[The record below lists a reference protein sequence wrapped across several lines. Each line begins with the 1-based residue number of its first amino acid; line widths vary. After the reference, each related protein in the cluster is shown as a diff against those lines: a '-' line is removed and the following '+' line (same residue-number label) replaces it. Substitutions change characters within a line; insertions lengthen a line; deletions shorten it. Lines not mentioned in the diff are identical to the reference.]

1 LTNFTGKS
9 KDDQQSD
16 NDNCCL
22 TNVARQTLPDTNL
35 RVMEANLINPIIIPA
50 HAAVLLCFLPG
61 VDSPGVDTS
70 GVDSPGVSVRQRSV
84 ERATL
89 NAIMSQL
96 QKRLPSSVRML
107 RIDEAVHPEVVKSF
121 NVSELPAFV
130 LVRQGVEQWRREG
143 IQAAGDVAAMPDFM
157 M

>member
-1 LTNFTGKS
+1 
-9 KDDQQSD
+9 
-16 NDNCCL
+16 
-22 TNVARQTLPDTNL
+22 
-35 RVMEANLINPIIIPA
+35 MEANLINPIIIPA
-50 HAAVLLCFLPG
+50 NAAVLLCFLSG
-61 VDSPGVDTS
+61 VDSP

-84 ERATL
+84 EHATL

-96 QKRLPSSVRML
+96 QKRLPPSVRML

-157 M
+157 MM